1 MLAKIKNT
9 AYVIFRVLLGIL
21 FVFGG
26 YAHFTK
32 TEFYLNAMPSYIP
45 FHEFI
50 VYSSGVIEILLGLLL
65 MIPKTSQKAAIG
77 IIILL
82 IAIFPANINMY
93 LNHQDFEGMSE
104 TSLLIRLPIQLVLIA
119 WAYVYARKRI

>member
-1 MLAKIKNT
+1 
-9 AYVIFRVLLGIL
+9 
-21 FVFGG
+21 
-26 YAHFTK
+26 
-32 TEFYLNAMPSYIP
+32 
-45 FHEFI
+45 
-50 VYSSGVIEILLGLLL
+50 